1 GMGRI
6 ICLDYGLKRT
16 GIAVSDPMQIIAS
29 PLDTIATQELMP
41 FLKTYIAT
49 EPVDKILIGE
59 PYNLDGTETHATKPV
74 KDFIRRLKKAFPHIV
89 IETVD
94 EQFSSKMAVRAM
106 IEMNLKKKKRS
117 EKGMIDRMAAA
128 LLLKEYLENN
138 S

>member
-1 GMGRI
+1 MGRI

-89 IETVD
+89 IETID

>member
-1 GMGRI
+1 MGRI

>member
-1 GMGRI
+1 MGRI

-59 PYNLDGTETHATKPV
+59 PYNLDGTETHATKHV

>member
-1 GMGRI
+1 MGRI

-74 KDFIRRLKKAFPHIV
+74 KDFIRRLKKVFPHIV